1 MRHRQ
6 KVLEDMLKEVIKIDA
21 TKGGLFSEPVSREQF
36 PDYYKVVKTPMDY
49 GTMKMKLTHGEY
61 RSAQQM
67 QRDFILVMQ
76 NCIKYNAPDSD
87 IVREARRQAL
97 SMPGL
102 LRDVCLGNN
111 MFLAEDGAVLDII
124 SDSEENEK
132 KGIEIKAK
140 RGRKKGTKRKD
151 NEEAEDA
158 GPLIKKVRKRRS
170 KKDEVALDPNITVDM
185 LADDGD
191 DDTDENNSE
200 PKAKKPRIRISLAKN
215 KLSSSENVLKDDE
228 EDDDDQPVSSLANFD
243 QGKGKRRPKQER
255 DTFSEHPVVA
265 KSEDS
270 SKKKNKNKK
279 ISHRVD
285 AEDKIHLGTPVPRK
299 KIKKMDISSGKT
311 ELRDESEP
319 EDGEVREGQSD
330 QDKSDVSLPATA
342 HIDKAK
348 IKQKFDTLDGSFSEA
363 RAFFTERGPWAL
375 PPTVPID
382 KDKEVA
388 KILLSKMKKLDQYN
402 LFANPVTE
410 AEAPGY
416 SEIIKKPMDFR
427 TMKEKVEQNEYGRG
441 SDLAKGFYFDI
452 LLVMDNCALYNEVNS
467 DVSKEA
473 ARILALLPETFAS
486 ACIAVS
492 SAGGA
497 KISKKKKS

>member
-1 MRHRQ
+1 
-6 KVLEDMLKEVIKIDA
+6 MLKEVMKIDA

-97 SMPGL
+97 FMPGL
-102 LRDVCLGNN
+102 LRDVCLRNN

-132 KGIEIKAK
+132 KGVEIKSK

-158 GPLIKKVRKRRS
+158 GPHIKKIRKRRS
-170 KKDEVALDPNITVDM
+170 KKDEEAEDPNITADM
-185 LADDGD
+185 LPDDGD

-243 QGKGKRRPKQER
+243 RGKRKRRSKQER
-255 DTFSEHPVVA
+255 DPFPEHPVA
-265 KSEDS
+265 TKSEDS
-270 SKKKNKNKK
+270 GKKKNKNKK

-285 AEDKIHLGTPVPRK
+285 AEDKTHLGTPVPRK
-299 KIKKMDISSGKT
+299 KVKKTDNSSVKTVKT

-319 EDGEVREGQSD
+319 EDGEVREDQSD
-330 QDKSDVSLPATA
+330 QDKSELSLPATA

-348 IKQKFDTLDGSFSEA
+348 IKQKFETLDGSFSEA
-363 RAFFTERGPWAL
+363 RAFFTERGPWTL
-375 PPTVPID
+375 PPSVPID

-410 AEAPGY
+410 SEAPGY
-416 SEIIKKPMDFR
+416 SDIIKNPMDFR

-441 SDLAKGFYFDI
+441 SDLVKGFYFDV
-452 LLVMDNCALYNEVNS
+452 LLVMDNCALYNELNS
-467 DVSKEA
+467 EVSKEA

-492 SAGGA
+492 SAGVT